1 MKMKSGECPLRLKKL
16 LEDLTESLWNNKTME
31 SLFESK
37 SLRFVIKVLFKIL
50 FF

>member
-1 MKMKSGECPLRLKKL
+1 
-16 LEDLTESLWNNKTME
+16 ME

-50 FF
+50 FFWKLNIF